1 MNSTRMEILPPT
13 PLPNSDAVWPAPLA
27 YHALW
32 SGRLTDKHV
41 TSILSCFRF
50 CANRTDRSI
59 TLWTDGETEA
69 MAAQVA
75 PYARV
80 RRLKLDELAAGT
92 PLANATR
99 HKSAAFSTA
108 NSRAKS
114 YANEARLLILLKYG
128 GVWFDLDVL
137 FLRPMDPLLVAYP
150 RAFTYAWPHMPYP
163 NNAVLFAP
171 RANDETIVRTVAHLT
186 AKKKG
191 FSFQQARFTYNSP
204 VPLLVLPSEWFDPA
218 WVHGVDFCAFFKKSK
233 ADVEKVTFASFG
245 GGAFTYHWHNCWDAK
260 AEAGSPFLQLA
271 AQLRNPQDSLDFA
284 RTERVDF
291 RMKFMRNEAWY
302 GSSVGVE
309 DLIALGGTV
318 FLLMWLVFGAV
329 WVWVMLLR
337 PGARPKRE
345 PKSALLA
352 SE

>member
-1 MNSTRMEILPPT
+1 M
-13 PLPNSDAVWPAPLA
+13 
-27 YHALW
+27 
-32 SGRLTDKHV
+32 
-41 TSILSCFRF
+41 
-50 CANRTDRSI
+50 
-59 TLWTDGETEA
+59 
-69 MAAQVA
+69 
-75 PYARV
+75 
-80 RRLKLDELAAGT
+80 
-92 PLANATR
+92 ANATR

-114 YANEARLLILLKYG
+114 YANEARLLILLKFG

-137 FLRPMDPLLVAYP
+137 FLRRWTRCSCAYP
-150 RAFTYAWPHMPYP
+150 RAFAYAWPHMPYP

-171 RANDETIVRTVAHLT
+171 RADDETILRTVAHLT

-260 AEAGSPFLQLA
+260 AEDGSPFAQLA
-271 AQLRNPQDSLDFA
+271 AHRSARSARATPLDFA

-291 RMKFMRNEAWY
+291 KMKFMRNEAWY
-302 GSSVGVE
+302 GSSPSPVE

-329 WVWVMLLR
+329 GRLVVSTAAAAASLR
-337 PGARPKRE
+337 PTDE
-345 PKSALLA
+345 SLLGCR
-352 SE
+352 